1 MRTGRSASVVLSLF
15 FLAGCAGDP
24 KPTGP
29 SPNGAPLIGAVVASP
44 SGLGLQSATTFTFTA
59 QGVSDPDGDALTYS
73 WVSSDGTTTA
83 SSTPAASH
91 VYDRSGTFEMRLT
104 VTDSKGL
111 STSASVTVRVGNVT
125 ATWDLT
131 CNNRTV
137 STFPTEFVASVTQ
150 IGSALTGTISG
161 DGRSQTFPAPP
172 SVGAANVVGDPRRVT
187 FGVEGFQN
195 VWDDSDF
202 YFHLIADD
210 TLTTMGGSSQYC
222 GSVIASRR

>member
-1 MRTGRSASVVLSLF
+1 LGLS
-15 FLAGCAGDP
+15 GCGGDA

-29 SPNGAPLIGAVVASP
+29 SPNGAPLIGAVLVSP
-44 SGLGLQSATTFTFTA
+44 SGVGLQSATTFAFTA

-73 WVSSDGTTTA
+73 WVSSDAATSVSNTL
-83 SSTPAASH
+83 AASH

-111 STSASVTVRVGNVT
+111 SASASVAVRVGNVS

-137 STFPTEFVASVTQ
+137 PTFPTQFVASVTQ
-150 IGSALTGTISG
+150 IGSALTGTITG
-161 DGRSQTFPAPP
+161 NGRSQTFPAPP
-172 SVGAANVVGDPRRVT
+172 SVFAANVVGDPRRVT
-187 FGVEGFQN
+187 FGVEGLQN

-202 YFHLIADD
+202 YFHLTADD
-210 TLTTMGGSSQYC
+210 SLTAMSGSSQYC
-222 GSVIASRR
+222 GSVAASRR